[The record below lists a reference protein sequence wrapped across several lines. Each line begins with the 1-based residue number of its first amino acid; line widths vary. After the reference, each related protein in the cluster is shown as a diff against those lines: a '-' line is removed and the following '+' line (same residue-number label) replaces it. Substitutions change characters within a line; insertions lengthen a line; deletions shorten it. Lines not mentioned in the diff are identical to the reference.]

1 VHDGDDAVLN
11 RRLCNGSNSS
21 SGSTVHHP
29 PHHYYDEFYYQSLG
43 RKMTVVMHR
52 PLGAWILRARRR
64 TMVSGGGVVAGGGV
78 VSSGAVAA
86 A

>member
-1 VHDGDDAVLN
+1 
-11 RRLCNGSNSS
+11 
-21 SGSTVHHP
+21 
-29 PHHYYDEFYYQSLG
+29 
-43 RKMTVVMHR
+43 MTVVMHR